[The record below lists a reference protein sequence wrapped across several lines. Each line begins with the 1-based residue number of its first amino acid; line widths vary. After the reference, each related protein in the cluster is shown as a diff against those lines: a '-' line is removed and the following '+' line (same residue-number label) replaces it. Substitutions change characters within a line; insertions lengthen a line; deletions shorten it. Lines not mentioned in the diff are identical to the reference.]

1 MENNITAKE
10 IYEMSKNLKEHREK
24 EAKSRINI
32 TSTLVICAAIILAGI
47 IFSATYY
54 FVNKDN
60 YRYEYKSGLVI
71 DKKTGSAKEIK
82 IKRN

>member
-1 MENNITAKE
+1 
-10 IYEMSKNLKEHREK
+10 MSKALKEQREK
-24 EAKSRINI
+24 EKQARKKV
-32 TSTLVICAAIILAGI
+32 TSTFAICAAIILAGI

-71 DKKTGSAKEIK
+71 DKKTGYAKEIK